1 MQDLIREL
9 HERRAVNALGGGAE
23 RIAKQHAAG
32 KLSARERM
40 ALLLDDDSFQEQYG
54 FASHR
59 CTHFGMEE
67 KGTAGG
73 WSGHRL
79 RHDQWSARAPGQP
92 GLHGGRRC
100 GG

>member
-23 RIAKQHAAG
+23 RIAKQRAAG
-32 KLSARERM
+32 KLSARERV

-54 FASHR
+54 FAQPPLHALR
-59 CTHFGMEE
+59 HGEE
-67 KGTAGG
+67 GTAGG